1 MRSIK
6 SLLALGAMLL
16 TAPAHSEQGQA
27 GQPGV
32 FDYYLLN
39 LSWEPAFCLSP
50 QHAQSDECRVAGHGF
65 VLHGLWPQFAHG
77 YPEHCSNE
85 HTRLP
90 QRLDFM
96 PTQKLAQHEW
106 KAHGTCSGLRPDA
119 YFDLMRHAY
128 GAIKIPAQL
137 EHPATGFT
145 IAPAQIKQAF
155 VAANPGLRMEDI
167 AVSCGNNILT
177 AVAFCLSKD
186 NLRPQPC
193 GTVRDCHAGII
204 NVAPVR

>member
-1 MRSIK
+1 MRNIK
-6 SLLALGAMLL
+6 LLLVLIALLL
-16 TAPAHSEQGQA
+16 TAPAQAEPGQT

-50 QHAQSDECRVAGHGF
+50 QHAQSDECRRAGHGF
-65 VLHGLWPQFAHG
+65 VLHGLWPQFTHG

-85 HTRLP
+85 RARVT

-106 KAHGTCSGLRPDA
+106 KTHGTCSGLRPDA
-119 YFDLMRHAY
+119 YFDRMRQAY
-128 GAIKIPAQL
+128 TAIKIPAQL
-137 EHPATGFT
+137 ERPATGFAM
-145 IAPAQIKQAF
+145 APAQIKQAF
-155 VAANPGLRMEDI
+155 VAANPGLRQESI

-177 AVAFCLSKD
+177 AVAICLGKD
-186 NLRPQPC
+186 DLRPQPC
-193 GTVRDCHAGII
+193 GAVRDCHARVI